1 MKRIF
6 KSMFLVASA
15 VAVALNFVSCKG
27 DDGED
32 DNNNDDNVVVEKD
45 GTKYTVKISDL
56 NDNDEE
62 LSYTVTYNFIAP
74 EEAKV
79 EYQNIFKYTFTAD
92 EPALAD
98 STGEAKPETAD
109 VVKDSL
115 LIVSW
120 KVVITCSKEEYAQKM
135 YDDMKADTTDLA
147 KYATLEIDGKTITG
161 IFDDLDGL
169 TYSMVKAMYEEEKAE
184 IDSDIAK
191 AKKAAEAEKNKAEN
205 KTEETKPST
214 SAKNSRLDLTKDA
227 DETKKDSTSLT
238 LTYVNASASR
248 GVAYNFKHN
257 AEGTFE
263 SGTVVVAFKNADE
276 AKAYAKSESRAK
288 DENGDRIYKSVSVDG
303 GNVVLAY
310 SSKALVEMTEETAKA
325 LFNEKKKEI
334 GASTPTTPEENN
346 GENNGEGGEPVEMC
360 EIADRTEKCD
370 LSKAQVCF
378 DKETEEVYYL
388 YNGTKYTNVDNLID
402 ELCPVAVS
410 YDKTII
416 NKQLTS
422 QGQKLISRIRS
433 KALAE

>member
-6 KSMFLVASA
+6 KSMFLMASA
-15 VAVALNFVSCKG
+15 VAVALNFASCKG

-32 DNNNDDNVVVEKD
+32 DNNNDDNVVIEKD
-45 GTKYTVKISDL
+45 GAKYTVKISDL

-147 KYATLEIDGKTITG
+147 KYATLEIDGKTIIG
-161 IFDDLDGL
+161 VFDDLEGL
-169 TYSMVKAMYEEEKAE
+169 TYGMVKAMYEEEKAE

-191 AKKAAEAEKNKAEN
+191 AKETADANKNKVEN
-205 KTEETKPST
+205 KPEETKPNA

-238 LTYVNASASR
+238 LTYVNASAGR

-288 DENGDRIYKSVSVDG
+288 DENGDRIYKSVGVDG

-310 SSKALVEMTEETAKA
+310 SSKALAEMTEETAKA

-346 GENNGEGGEPVEMC
+346 GENNGEENGENNGDE
-360 EIADRTEKCD
+360 ENNAENSENQNEKPANEGED
-370 LSKAQVCF
+370 NSI
-378 DKETEEVYYL
+378 EE
-388 YNGTKYTNVDNLID
+388 
-402 ELCPVAVS
+402 
-410 YDKTII
+410 
-416 NKQLTS
+416 
-422 QGQKLISRIRS
+422 
-433 KALAE
+433 

>member
-1 MKRIF
+1 
-6 KSMFLVASA
+6 MFLVASA
-15 VAVALNFVSCKG
+15 VAVALNFASCKG

-32 DNNNDDNVVVEKD
+32 DNNNDDNVVIEDKD
-45 GTKYTVKISDL
+45 GVKYTVKISDL
-56 NDNDEE
+56 NDYDVE

-120 KVVITCSKEEYAQKM
+120 KVVITCSKEDYAQKM

-147 KYATLEIDGKTITG
+147 KYATLEIDGKTIIG
-161 IFDDLDGL
+161 VFDDLEGL
-169 TYSMVKAMYEEEKAE
+169 TYGMVKAMYEEEKAE
-184 IDSDIAK
+184 IESDIAK
-191 AKKAAEAEKNKAEN
+191 AKEAADANKNKVEN
-205 KTEETKPST
+205 KPEETKPNA

-238 LTYVNASASR
+238 LTYVNASAGR

-288 DENGDRIYKSVSVDG
+288 DENGDRIYKSVGVDG

-310 SSKALVEMTEETAKA
+310 SSKALAEMTEETAKA

-346 GENNGEGGEPVEMC
+346 GENNGEENGENNG
-360 EIADRTEKCD
+360 D
-370 LSKAQVCF
+370 
-378 DKETEEVYYL
+378 EE
-388 YNGTKYTNVDNLID
+388 NNAENSENQNEEPANEGEDNSI
-402 ELCPVAVS
+402 E
-410 YDKTII
+410 
-416 NKQLTS
+416 
-422 QGQKLISRIRS
+422 
-433 KALAE
+433 E